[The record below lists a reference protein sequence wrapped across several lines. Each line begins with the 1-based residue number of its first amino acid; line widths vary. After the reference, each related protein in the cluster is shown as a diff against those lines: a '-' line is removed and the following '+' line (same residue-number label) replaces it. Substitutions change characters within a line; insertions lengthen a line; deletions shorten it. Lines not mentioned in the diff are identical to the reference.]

1 MVIASSGTPKKAGR
15 EFQSLV
21 AASLISRFE
30 KISDEE
36 VYEKASRC
44 FDFLLDVR
52 ESPEAAKR
60 LALLIDRTIPSLQHA
75 AGEVIDLLL
84 FNKVND
90 PYVTLGL
97 PRYAGKSEVKERW
110 KRLIVLY
117 HPDKYPNQRE
127 YEERAKKIN
136 EAYEEIQKVAGIRK
150 SRDIVNYSSEANPP
164 RTGTGLYHRYLK
176 RVPTF
181 ILALV
186 IFIAVLSVLLFINS
200 Y

>member
-1 MVIASSGTPKKAGR
+1 MRIASSGTPKKEGR
-15 EFQSLV
+15 EFQSLL

-36 VYEKASRC
+36 VYDKASRC

-52 ESPEAAKR
+52 ESREAAKK
-60 LALLIDRTIPSLQHA
+60 LALLTDRAIPSLQQA
-75 AGEVIDLLL
+75 AGSVIDRLL
-84 FNKVND
+84 FNRNND
-90 PYVTLGL
+90 PYVSLGL
-97 PRYAGKSEVKERW
+97 PPYAGKSEAKDRW

-136 EAYEEIQKVAGIRK
+136 EAYEEIRK
-150 SRDIVNYSSEANPP
+150 EAKMCNSRDIVTHTSMANPLQSE
-164 RTGTGLYHRYLK
+164 TALYRRHLK

-181 ILALV
+181 TLALA
-186 IFIAVLSVLLFINS
+186 IFIVVLSILLFINA